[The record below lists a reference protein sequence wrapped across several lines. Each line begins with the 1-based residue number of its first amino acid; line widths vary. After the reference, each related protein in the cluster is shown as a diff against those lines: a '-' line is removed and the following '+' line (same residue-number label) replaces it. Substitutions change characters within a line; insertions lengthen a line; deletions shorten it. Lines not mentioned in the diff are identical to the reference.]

1 MAGGRD
7 NQSACSRSDSL
18 TNGRGQSARG
28 LYFVTLKEYQD
39 LREEGVPLFHSIAE
53 SCVQSALRTK
63 QRAAAYR
70 LPHLPL
76 GTFFSIEM
84 DALLK

>member
-1 MAGGRD
+1 
-7 NQSACSRSDSL
+7 
-18 TNGRGQSARG
+18 
-28 LYFVTLKEYQD
+28 LKEYQD